1 MHQLFI
7 KFFPGFIRSK
17 LVGRA
22 TLQKTITN
30 AGWLFADK
38 IVRMGV
44 GLFVTIIVA
53 RYLGPK
59 EFGIYNYALAF
70 VALFSAIAALGL
82 DGIVVRNVIRDPS
95 CKEETLGSA
104 FVLKLVG
111 GIVTIL
117 LTSGTI
123 FVLRPDDSLTQ
134 WMVEIIALGTIFQAF
149 DTIDFWFQSQIQSK
163 YTVYAKNIAF
173 LSISMVKVVLVII
186 KAPLIAFAWAGLLEI
201 VLGSIGLVITYKM
214 KGYSLFNWNIK
225 LSRAQSLLKD
235 SWPLILSGIVIMI
248 YMRIDQIML
257 GEMLGDD
264 EVGIYSAAV
273 RLSEVWYFIPTAI
286 VASVFPSIIEAREN
300 DRRSYIDRIQKLY
313 VIMTLIAFSIALPTT
328 FLSNKIIN
336 FLYGDNF
343 NQAISVL
350 TIHIW
355 AGVFVFLG
363 VASGQFLLAENYTKI
378 AFYRTL
384 VGALFNILL
393 NLIMIPAYGVNGA
406 AITTLVSYFIATFF
420 LIFIKNTREQSLMMF
435 KSILLFPLLRKKNYA

>member
-1 MHQLFI
+1 MDHPLL
-7 KFFPGFIRSK
+7 KFVPDILRSR
-17 LVGRA
+17 LEGRDI
-22 TLQKTITN
+22 LQKTISNTV
-30 AGWLFADK
+30 WLFADK

-70 VALFSAIAALGL
+70 VALFSTIATLGL
-82 DGIVVRNVIRDPS
+82 DGIVVRNVIKDPS

-104 FVLKLVG
+104 FVMRLFG

-123 FVLRPDDSLTQ
+123 FLLRPDDSLTQ

-173 LSISMVKVVLVII
+173 LSISLVKVVLVII
-186 KAPLIAFAWAGLLEI
+186 KAPLIDFAWAGLFEI
-201 VLGSIGLVITYKM
+201 VLGSIGLVITYRM
-214 KGYSLFNWNIK
+214 KGFSLFNWSIK

-235 SWPLILSGIVIMI
+235 SWPLILSGIVIMV
-248 YMRIDQIML
+248 YMRIDQIMI

-264 EVGIYSAAV
+264 DVGIYSAAV

-286 VASVFPSIIEAREN
+286 VTSVFPSIIEARKN
-300 DRRSYIDRIQKLY
+300 DLRLYIDRLQKLY

-328 FLSNKIIN
+328 FLSKKIII
-336 FLYGDNF
+336 FLYGNNF
-343 NQAISVL
+343 NQAITVL
-350 TIHIW
+350 AIHIW
-355 AGVFVFLG
+355 ASVFVFLG

-384 VGALFNILL
+384 AGAFANILL
-393 NLIMIPAYGVNGA
+393 NYIMIPIYGVNGA
-406 AITTLVSYFIATFF
+406 ALTTLVSYFIATFF
-420 LIFIKNTREQSLMMF
+420 LIFIRKTREQSLMMF
-435 KSILLFPLLRKKNYA
+435 KSILLFPALRKKNYA

>member
-1 MHQLFI
+1 MDHPLL
-7 KFFPGFIRSK
+7 KFVPGFVRSK
-17 LVGRA
+17 LEGRDI
-22 TLQKTITN
+22 LQKTISNT
-30 AGWLFADK
+30 GWLFADK

-70 VALFSAIAALGL
+70 VALFSTIATLGL
-82 DGIVVRNVIRDPS
+82 DGIVVRNVIKDPS

-104 FVLKLVG
+104 FVMRLVG

-123 FVLRPDDSLTQ
+123 FLLRPDDSLTQ

-173 LSISMVKVVLVII
+173 LSISLAKVVLVII
-186 KAPLIAFAWAGLLEI
+186 KAPLIDFAWAGLLEI
-201 VLGSIGLVITYKM
+201 VLGSIGLVITYRM
-214 KGYSLFNWNIK
+214 KGFSLFNWSIK

-235 SWPLILSGIVIMI
+235 SWPLILSGIVIMV
-248 YMRIDQIML
+248 YMRIDQIMI

-264 EVGIYSAAV
+264 DVGIYSAAV
-273 RLSEVWYFIPTAI
+273 RLSEVCYFIPTAI
-286 VASVFPSIIEAREN
+286 VTSVFPSIIEARKN
-300 DRRSYIDRIQKLY
+300 DLRLYIDRLQKLY

-328 FLSNKIIN
+328 FLSKKIII
-336 FLYGDNF
+336 FLYGNNF
-343 NQAISVL
+343 NQAITVL
-350 TIHIW
+350 AIHIW
-355 AGVFVFLG
+355 ASVFVFLG

-384 VGALFNILL
+384 AGAFANILL
-393 NLIMIPAYGVNGA
+393 NYIMIPIYGVNGA
-406 AITTLVSYFIATFF
+406 ALTTLVSYFIATFS
-420 LIFIKNTREQSLMMF
+420 LIFIRKTREQSLLMF
-435 KSILLFPLLRKKNYA
+435 KSILLFPALRKKNYA